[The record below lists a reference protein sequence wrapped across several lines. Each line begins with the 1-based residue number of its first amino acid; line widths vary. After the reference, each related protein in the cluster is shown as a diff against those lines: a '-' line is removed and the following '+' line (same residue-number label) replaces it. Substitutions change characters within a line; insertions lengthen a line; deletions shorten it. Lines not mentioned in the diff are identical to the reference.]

1 MTLRP
6 WDPKD
11 LWVSRSSGASL
22 SKGTLAPLSC
32 VITAGKVWE
41 GENLRFG
48 ICFSEKPFNCQWQ
61 KTWCKQTRAKRE
73 LALLSRKSS
82 GGPAFHGVWSELRWC
97 HKAWVLCGL
106 VWFSYASGPY
116 FLTLWWQER
125 GSNSI
130 SSVPATCPMGNTA
143 CFSPRPPGEDAPYL
157 TGCRYFPLIWNI
169 SGHGVAATSMVLLGP
184 DGLPTMRRLIQA
196 DEQPPAAE
204 EEGPELA
211 HTVNLK
217 LLLRCGMPRPLIFSW
232 PKIFTW
238 LKQYHRG

>member
-32 VITAGKVWE
+32 VITVGKVWE

-73 LALLSRKSS
+73 LALLSRTPS

-97 HKAWVLCGL
+97 RKAWVLCGL

-125 GSNSI
+125 GRTPSLQFQLLAPWGTLPVSLLDPQEKMHRTSLAVGI
-130 SSVPATCPMGNTA
+130 SLSYEILVVMEWLPHPWSWLALMGCPPCAVSFRLRN
-143 CFSPRPPGEDAPYL
+143 SPRL
-157 TGCRYFPLIWNI
+157 QK
-169 SGHGVAATSMVLLGP
+169 
-184 DGLPTMRRLIQA
+184 RR
-196 DEQPPAAE
+196 DP
-204 EEGPELA
+204 
-211 HTVNLK
+211 
-217 LLLRCGMPRPLIFSW
+217 SW
-232 PKIFTW
+232 PIQSIWSFYSDVVCHDH
-238 LKQYHRG
+238 LYSPGQRYSHG